1 MQCLGKECDQI
12 CISGSSL
19 EPQRE
24 AKAGRPSEQSQEE
37 SAPGDVP
44 GGVLHPGPFIN
55 TVSEALH
62 LLSPA
67 PTSFL
72 LHSSLLPFCFSHWL
86 CRSPGQPQTGQMVT
100 PPCTCTVGGAPL
112 NPSHAQ
118 HNTMQMTE
126 SDHGRDDW
134 NTQDRLGNYGVRK
147 RGWESGWLFAF
158 I

>member
-100 PPCTCTVGGAPL
+100 APCTCTVGGAPL

-118 HNTMQMTE
+118 HNTMTE
-126 SDHGRDDW
+126 SDHRRDDW